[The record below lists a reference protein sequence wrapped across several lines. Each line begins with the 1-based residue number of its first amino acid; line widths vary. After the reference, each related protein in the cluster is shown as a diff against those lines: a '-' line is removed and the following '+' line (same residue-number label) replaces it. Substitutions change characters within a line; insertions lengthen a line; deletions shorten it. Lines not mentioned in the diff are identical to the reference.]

1 MARRLAAGLIA
12 GALASAALLL
22 LGIGARPDLGLVFG
36 SAGFWAKLAFALAT
50 AAVSVHAAARLGRP
64 DARIHGLWLLP
75 VPFLLYLP
83 VGISELAANP
93 TSQWLPLL
101 LGQGWRQCTWLVL
114 LLSLPVYS
122 GLWWAFRKFAPTHEQ
137 ATGAVAGLSSAA
149 VSAGIYCLHCPTDTA
164 VFALVFTAVA
174 FWYADEQLDWRAGG
188 SPPWGFVL
196 AGLGGLG
203 LASLAHYGG
212 VLATG
217 GTDPNRPRGAADR
230 EVDTATVDR

>member
-1 MARRLAAGLIA
+1 MTDATIVRATDHLIDAMVNDLRPVPRSAMARRLAAGLTA

-83 VGISELAANP
+83 VGISELAATP

-164 VFALVFTAVA
+164 VFALVWYTLAFGTAA
-174 FWYADEQLDWRAGG
+174 L
-188 SPPWGFVL
+188 
-196 AGLGGLG
+196 LGGLAG
-203 LASLAHYGG
+203 QKSL
-212 VLATG
+212 
-217 GTDPNRPRGAADR
+217 RW
-230 EVDTATVDR
+230 

>member
-1 MARRLAAGLIA
+1 MTDATIVRATDHLIDAMVNDLRPVPRSAMARRLAAGLIA

-83 VGISELAANP
+83 VGISELAATP

-149 VSAGIYCLHCPTDTA
+149 VWRTLAPCRFTIVAPFTGRVACPR
-164 VFALVFTAVA
+164 L
-174 FWYADEQLDWRAGG
+174 
-188 SPPWGFVL
+188 
-196 AGLGGLG
+196 
-203 LASLAHYGG
+203 
-212 VLATG
+212 
-217 GTDPNRPRGAADR
+217 PR
-230 EVDTATVDR
+230 